1 MINLNNVSSEY
12 IERNYLQDVVDYMNN
27 PFDKAMLKRACIR
40 CCIYADEIEYTRECV
55 RGFLEFYEEDI
66 LNEEDIYNMDCINT
80 WDNEQF
86 NKEFED
92 EIFDLIVETENLD
105 FRQCLM
111 TYIIERNNYSN
122 YCLEKEMLLLNHFGY
137 DANVFDMDITTI
149 IEMVKVDL

>member
-1 MINLNNVSSEY
+1 
-12 IERNYLQDVVDYMNN
+12 
-27 PFDKAMLKRACIR
+27 
-40 CCIYADEIEYTRECV
+40 
-55 RGFLEFYEEDI
+55 
-66 LNEEDIYNMDCINT
+66 MDCINT